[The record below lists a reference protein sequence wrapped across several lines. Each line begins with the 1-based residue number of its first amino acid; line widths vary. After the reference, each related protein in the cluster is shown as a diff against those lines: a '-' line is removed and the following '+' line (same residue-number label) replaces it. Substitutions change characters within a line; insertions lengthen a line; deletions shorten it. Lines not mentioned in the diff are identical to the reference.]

1 MEHTP
6 WKPVIFGAAASLIL
20 LFIVYFITLPKQAG
34 FEFQNIEKILE
45 FKQAFIGGH
54 EEGKKVWSFYAQQGW
69 SGKDK
74 AVTYLEGVSQGQF
87 YNKKGELLLR
97 DLNALRVKAQR
108 YSKVVEAYGL
118 PEGATT
124 GESKLTADISFSK
137 VSGKRKYAD
146 LLTDYLKY
154 TPNRKWSELKGHI
167 RLKDPKLILYCGEME
182 IDHDKG
188 VAYLRDNI
196 NIKRKDL
203 SLTSRELTYF
213 SDEERLNALGSV
225 ESRIKSEP
233 KPTRLLAD
241 QITLFADENKDFTA
255 AGNLL
260 VFQGSKTAVAEEAV
274 YNQPQKKLQLKG
286 KVKTVIEKAR
296 AILKEDTAK
305 KLKSEEARKLLKE
318 KTVLTS
324 DSLEMSTKN
333 GDAVAKGSV
342 LVTQKGREGKAEQ
355 AIYNDQSEDITLTG
369 KVYLKKQREWI
380 KCQEILVS
388 VKNETFEAV
397 GSVEAE
403 FKLKK

>member
-225 ESRIKSEP
+225 EARIKSEP

-241 QITLFADENKDFTA
+241 RITLFADENKDFTA

-324 DSLEMSTKN
+324 DSLEMSTKS
-333 GDAVAKGSV
+333 GDAVAMGSV
-342 LVTQKGREGKAEQ
+342 VVNQKGREAKAEV
-355 AIYNDQSEDITLTG
+355 AIYNDKSEDITLTG
-369 KVYLKKQREWI
+369 KVYLKKQKEWI
-380 KCQEILVS
+380 KCQSILVS

-403 FKLKK
+403 FKL

>member
-1 MEHTP
+1 M
-6 WKPVIFGAAASLIL
+6 IGAAASLIL

-45 FKQAFIGGH
+45 FKRAFIGGH
-54 EEGKKVWSFYAQQGW
+54 EKGKKVWSFYAERGW
-69 SGKDK
+69 SNKQKDY
-74 AVTYLEGVSQGQF
+74 TYLENVSKGQF
-87 YNKKGELLLR
+87 YNKKGELLVRNLK
-97 DLNALRVKAQR
+97 ALRVKAQR
-108 YSKVVEAYGL
+108 YSKVVEAHGL
-118 PEGATT
+118 PEGKIT
-124 GESKLTADISFSK
+124 GKSRLTADISFSK
-137 VSGKRKYAD
+137 VSGRRKYAD

-154 TPNRKWSELKGHI
+154 NPNRKLSELKGHI

-188 VAYLRDNI
+188 IAYLKENI

-203 SLTSRELTYF
+203 SLTSRELTYL
-213 SDEERLNALGSV
+213 SDEERLNAAGSV
-225 ESRIKSEP
+225 EARIKSEP
-233 KPTRLLAD
+233 KPSRVLAD
-241 QITLFADENKDFTA
+241 RVTFFADEKKDFTA
-255 AGNLL
+255 AGHIL
-260 VFQGSKTAVAEEAV
+260 VFQGSKTAVAERAL
-274 YNQPQKKLQLKG
+274 YRQPKNKLLLEG

-324 DSLEMSTKN
+324 DTLEMSTKN
-333 GDAVAKGSV
+333 GDAVAEGSV
-342 LVTQKGREGKAEQ
+342 VVTQKGREGKAEQ
-355 AIYNDQSEDITLTG
+355 AVYNDKSEDITLTG
-369 KVYLKKQREWI
+369 NVFLKKQKEWI
-380 KCQEILVS
+380 KCQSILVS